1 MKTLNYVSLE
11 NIDPQLLLPILNS
24 EVNRTH
30 LMAHDPFTAESLAAW
45 IENKCLVDKQPGCR
59 VRAIQNNNSV
69 LGWCGI
75 QQEAERYEIAIV
87 VDKQYWGVGKQIF
100 KDMMDWAKE
109 LNHDTVFIYFLHTRP
124 QYAFLR
130 KRAKQV
136 INFLIKFVSI
146 EKAPKKILKK

>member
-30 LMAHDPFTAESLAAW
+30 LMAHDPFTPESLAAW
-45 IENKCLVDKQPGCR
+45 MANKCLVDKEPGCR

-136 INFLIKFVSI
+136 FTI
-146 EKAPKKILKK
+146 EMYGNQFTAYEISVQEY